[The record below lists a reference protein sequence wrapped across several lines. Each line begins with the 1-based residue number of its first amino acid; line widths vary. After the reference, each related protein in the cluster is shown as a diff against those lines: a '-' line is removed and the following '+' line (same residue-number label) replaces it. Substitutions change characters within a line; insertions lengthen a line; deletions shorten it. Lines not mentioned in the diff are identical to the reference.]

1 MKALSDPDRLLG
13 EGLAAIRQ
21 QYAVPADF
29 PPEVLAEAERTKDR
43 PATEHADWTSRNFVT
58 LDPASSTDLDQ
69 AFVIEPAGGDL
80 ILHYALA
87 DIGWFVPEGG
97 AMEAEAW
104 TRGLT
109 LYLPDG
115 KARLYPGALSEGAAS
130 LLPDGPRPAIVAS
143 VRCSDDGTV
152 RLEGMARALV
162 RSRAKLAYD
171 SVDIAAVPHLAD
183 LAARMKRGEDARGA
197 ARVDPPEQEVERD
210 DQGRFCLSFRPWL
223 PSETANA
230 GLSLAANMAIADALL
245 AARTGLFRE
254 MPPPDEHALQ
264 RLRNTARALRLE
276 WPENATLAQFERTI
290 DPTTIAGAAFQLAVR
305 RAGGGA
311 HYATFVAG
319 HTPWHAALGATY
331 THATAP
337 MRRLA
342 DRYVLEAVLAVANG
356 REVPAGCAAAFA
368 RLPQVMDAADAREG
382 AIERAVVELAEAALL
397 AGREGELFDAVVTDR
412 DERGARIQLA
422 DLPVVARVDAH
433 RVASGDAIRIRLAQA
448 DPVRRVLRF
457 ERVN

>member
-1 MKALSDPDRLLG
+1 MKALSDPQRLLG
-13 EGLAAIRQ
+13 DGLAAIRE
-21 QYAVPADF
+21 QYAVPPDF
-29 PPEVLAEAERTKDR
+29 APEVLAEAERTKVR
-43 PATEHADWTSRNFVT
+43 PPTEHADWTQREFIT

-69 AFVIEPAGGDL
+69 AFVIEPGGADL

-87 DIGWFVPEGG
+87 DIGWFVPAGG

-115 KARLYPGALSEGAAS
+115 KARLYPAALSEAAAS

-143 VRCSDDGTV
+143 VRCARDGAV
-152 RLEGMARALV
+152 RLDGVVRAVV

-171 SVDIAAVPHLAD
+171 SVDIAAVPHFAD
-183 LAARMKRGEDARGA
+183 FAARMKRGEDARGA

-210 DQGRFCLSFRPWL
+210 DQGRFHLSFRPWL

-230 GLSLAANMAIADALL
+230 ALSLAANMAIADALL

-254 MPPPDEHALQ
+254 MPPPDERALR
-264 RLRNTARALRLE
+264 RLRNTARALGLT
-276 WPENATLAQFERTI
+276 WPENATLAQFERTV
-290 DPTTIAGAAFQLAVR
+290 DPATVAGAAFQFAVR
-305 RAGGGA
+305 RAGRGA
-311 HYATFVAG
+311 HYAPFVAG
-319 HTPWHAALGATY
+319 HVPWHAALGATY

-342 DRYVLEAVLAVANG
+342 DRYVLEGVLAVANG
-356 REVPAGCAAAFA
+356 RAVPEDCAAAFA
-368 RLPQVMDAADAREG
+368 RLPAVMDAADAREG
-382 AIERAVVELAEAALL
+382 AVERAVVDLAETALL
-397 AGREGELFDAVVTDR
+397 AGRVGEVFDAVVTDR
-412 DERGARIQLA
+412 DERGARIQLG
-422 DLPVVARVDAH
+422 DWPVVARVDAH
-433 RVASGDAIRIRLAQA
+433 RIAAGDALRVRLAEA